1 MSQIPKKP
9 LAVTQMTL
17 SGVHLIEA
25 SAGTG
30 KTFNITRIVMRL
42 LLETEYTIDKI
53 LVVTFTKAATQ
64 ELKNRIA
71 STLLEFKSAL
81 ENELESLQNYPA
93 TTNMPSLEYLQEDVL
108 KNYMSPC
115 QSCEEALEYVKK
127 GISKLSNSALLLDE
141 APIYTINAF
150 CQRELTR
157 ISFVSGLPFEF
168 TIQNSNVDLVL
179 ECIQDEYR
187 RLVSNQQQIEMLT
200 EAKVDTPERFY
211 KVYGQAIYS
220 ELPLKFADKT
230 QLEDEL
236 SIGLKSVVA
245 SPEVIA
251 IQNIL
256 NQYYKEYVNFVNAAL
271 QKAKP
276 PKFAYT
282 TMDDLDA
289 LLAWFDMPKLN
300 VEPPALSKV
309 LHAKSHIPK
318 LSNDANEIQRIK
330 DAVEEYNKFI
340 KKLGKLRAQ
349 YPGGDVTKIAER
361 NEFIFELILTLK
373 KQIAVKKNTANIL
386 GHSDTVR
393 LLAEAISKGS
403 DELLDQLRRSY
414 PVALIDEFQDT
425 DNHQYTIFSQ
435 LYPRQTEHMLLM
447 IGDPKQAIYGFRGG
461 DIFTYLNA
469 SQNIDYAWSMQ
480 KNYRSTQAMIT
491 AYDLL
496 FYGIDLSSVST
507 ADVFRRLPP
516 EDQNQEDQNQEDEAA
531 CVMSYEAEQSTDSAT
546 DSSVEQTMSDPADKS
561 SAEPSQN
568 ITISTPEQPLA
579 RTEIFGKNISA
590 PWIYPGIP
598 QLKGLAEATPPIQ
611 FFYPEETYDEA
622 FKSGN
627 STYKDSASIWVTNEI
642 IRLLKTVNLHAKK
655 DSLQSIAPK
664 DIAVLVRGKS
674 EAKQIQNA
682 LSSAGLKSVY
692 LSNKQSVFAS
702 QEAQQVLALLEGLQH
717 YRNTKK
723 VLQACASE
731 LWGLSLTDVAA
742 LRDIMSPAYDEN
754 VEALVNYGATW
765 QKSGI
770 YSLLTMILKERF
782 VSRKGVLARERQVTN
797 YLHLADI
804 LQEQSKSLTQHGAL
818 ISWLATQIH
827 LQEAEVSVNDEDVY
841 IQRLDSDDELIKIVT
856 IHGSKGLE
864 YPVVFVPYAG
874 FAPYQKEQEVL
885 QYQTIISSE
894 EKQIVQVGTSLVA
907 EQHKQ
912 AQDFAELTRLLYV
925 AVTRAA
931 FRCYIGLGKPSDF
944 TSSTVYSALGINA
957 DKPQKL
963 LSALDI
969 VQQLHP
975 ESFVFHPYSI
985 YLQSEQIVSKQQTR
999 KYNSASF
1006 SGDTSMQWEVQSFS
1020 KITRQHTFTDLT
1032 EKERE
1037 QDEKSSKQTA
1047 TSKQIRF
1054 TLPKGANAGN
1064 LLHNILEDHDFSQ
1077 PFQLDEHKEHLV
1089 AFADTHTQQV
1099 KEDDL
1104 VDWFEDILA
1113 SPIQVHHSSAEQLAD
1128 TFALR
1133 DLSQTLKEPE
1143 FYFPLA
1149 SVNVADLA
1157 KLLGEHRRRDLETKS
1172 THKLNGMLH
1181 GFIDLLFEYK
1191 GKYYVADYKSNYLG
1205 DSLEEYNSDAMTQAI
1220 EAHDYDLQYLIYSW
1234 ALHQMLSQ
1242 RLQNYSFAEHFGG
1255 VYYFFLRGMSRS
1267 GPDMSGIY
1275 QRQITSEEMEILTQ
1289 IFDTSKTGDSA

>member
-1 MSQIPKKP
+1 MSQRPQKP

-71 STLLEFKSAL
+71 ATLLEFKSTL
-81 ENELESLQNYPA
+81 ENELEALNNHPA
-93 TTNMPSLEYLQEDVL
+93 SSDMPSFQHLQEDVL
-108 KNYMSPC
+108 RKYMAPC
-115 QSCEEALEYVKK
+115 RNCEDALKYLRKGVINLSEAT
-127 GISKLSNSALLLDE
+127 LLLDE

-168 TIQNSNVDLVL
+168 NIQNSTVDLVL

-187 RLVSNQQQIEMLT
+187 RLASNQQQIEILID
-200 EAKVDTPERFY
+200 AKVDTPESFY

-220 ELPLKFADKT
+220 QLPLKFADKE
-230 QLEDEL
+230 QLEEEL
-236 SIGLKSVVA
+236 SSGLKNLVA

-251 IQNIL
+251 IQDIL
-256 NQYYKEYVNFVNAAL
+256 NQYYHEYVNFVNAAL
-271 QKAKP
+271 NKSKP
-276 PKFAYT
+276 PKFALT
-282 TMDDLDA
+282 TMADLDA
-289 LLAWFDMPKLN
+289 LLAWFASPVLN

-309 LHAKSHIPK
+309 LNGKSHIPK
-318 LSNDANEIQRIK
+318 LSNDPSEIQKIK
-330 DAVEEYNKFI
+330 DAVEEYKKFV
-340 KKLGKLRAQ
+340 KKLNKLRAQ
-349 YPGGDVTKIAER
+349 YANGDVSRIAER
-361 NEFIFELILTLK
+361 NQFIYELILRLK
-373 KQIAVKKNTANIL
+373 KQITLKKNTANVL
-386 GHSDTVR
+386 GHNDTVR
-393 LLAEAISKGS
+393 ILAEAITKGP
-403 DELLDQLRRSY
+403 DELLNQLRSNY

-435 LYPRQTEHMLLM
+435 LYPRQTADMLLM

-480 KNYRSTQAMIT
+480 KNYRSTQGLIT

-507 ADVFRRLPP
+507 CDVIKRLPL
-516 EDQNQEDQNQEDEAA
+516 EDQNQEDIGLNITA
-531 CVMSYEAEQSTDSAT
+531 YEAEQLTHSAA
-546 DSSVEQTMSDPADKS
+546 EQTTNNNRADNS
-561 SAEPSQN
+561 RADTLQN
-568 ITISTPEQPLA
+568 TTGSHQEHPLA

-590 PWIYPGIP
+590 PWIYAGIP
-598 QLKGLAEATPPIQ
+598 ELKGVAEETPPIQ
-611 FFYPEETYDEA
+611 FFYPEETYDDA

-642 IRLLKTVNLHAKK
+642 IRLLKSVSLYAKN
-655 DSLQSIAPK
+655 DALQDIEPK

-674 EAKQIQNA
+674 EARQIQTA
-682 LSSAGLKSVY
+682 LAGAGLKSVY
-692 LSNKQSVFAS
+692 LSDKLSVFAS

-717 YRNTKK
+717 YRNTPK
-723 VLQACASE
+723 VLHACASE

-742 LRDIMSPAYDEN
+742 LRDIMSPTYDEN
-754 VEALVNYGATW
+754 VEALVNYGAIW
-765 QKSGI
+765 QESGI

-782 VSRKGVLARERQVTN
+782 VSRKGKLARERQITN

-827 LQEAEVSVNDEDVY
+827 LQAAEVSVNDEDIY

-874 FAPYQKEQEVL
+874 FAPYQKEQDVL
-885 QYQTIISSE
+885 QYQTIISDKE
-894 EKQIVQVGTSLVA
+894 QQIVQVGKSLDA
-907 EQHKQ
+907 EKYKH

-931 FRCYIGLGKPSDF
+931 FRCYIGLGKPTDF
-944 TSSTVYSALGINA
+944 NRSTVHGALGITA
-957 DKPQKL
+957 DKPQDL
-963 LSALDI
+963 LSALDM
-969 VQQLHP
+969 VQQLHS
-975 ESFVFHPYSI
+975 ESFMFHPYSI
-985 YLQSEQIVSKQQTR
+985 HLQSDQIDSNQYTR
-999 KYNSASF
+999 TCKSASF

-1020 KITRQHTFTDLT
+1020 KITRQHSFTDLT

-1037 QDEKSSKQTA
+1037 QDEKPSKQKA
-1047 TSKQIRF
+1047 NNSKQIRF

-1064 LLHNILEDHDFSQ
+1064 LLHNILEDHNFSE
-1077 PFQLDEHKEHLV
+1077 PFKLDEHKEHL
-1089 AFADTHTQQV
+1089 ATFADTHTQQV

-1113 SPIQVHHSSAEQLAD
+1113 SPIQLASPSEEHVVE

-1133 DLSQTLKEPE
+1133 DLNHTLKEPE

-1172 THKLNGMLH
+1172 THQLNGMLH
-1181 GFIDLLFEYK
+1181 GFIDLLFEYN

-1205 DSLEEYNSDAMTQAI
+1205 DSLEEYNTEAMTQAI

-1242 RLQNYSFAEHFGG
+1242 KLPNYSFPEHFGG

-1275 QRQITSEEMEILTQ
+1275 QKQITPEEMDILTQ
-1289 IFDTSKTGDSA
+1289 IFDINKTGDGV